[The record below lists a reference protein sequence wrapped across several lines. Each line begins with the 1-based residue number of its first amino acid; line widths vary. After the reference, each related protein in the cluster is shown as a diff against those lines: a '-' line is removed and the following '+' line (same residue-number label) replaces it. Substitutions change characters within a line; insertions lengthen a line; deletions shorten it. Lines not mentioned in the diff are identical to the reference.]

1 MAKTAKVEKVVTKL
15 PSGRLCYAYLESPKP
30 KPAKN
35 GKEAAGRYETVVLL
49 DPSNAEQKA
58 AVDAIKADAVRV
70 AKAAFG
76 ANVDVKSLVLAF
88 GNGDKK
94 AFDTVVDDDTGQVIR
109 TENPTYA
116 AYKGMYYVNTST
128 PDKPLIANRRG
139 ELVDKTSAQF
149 PYSGCYANVKV
160 TLYPWTFIEEGV
172 GTRRGI
178 SVDLRSI
185 QFVRDG
191 EAFGGRAAINPEEE
205 FEALED
211 APAGAGGSDWDD

>member
-1 MAKTAKVEKVVTKL
+1 MAKSPKVEKVVVKL
-15 PSGRLCYAYLESPKP
+15 PGGRLSYAYLESPKP
-30 KPAKN
+30 KPAKS
-35 GKEAAGRYETVVLL
+35 GKETAGRYETVVLL
-49 DPSNAEQKA
+49 DPSNVEQKA
-58 AVDAIKADAVRV
+58 AIDAIKADAVRV

-76 ANVDVKSLVLAF
+76 ANVDLKSLVLAF

-94 AFDTVVDDDTGQVIR
+94 AFDTIVDDDTGQVLR

-139 ELVDKTSAQF
+139 ELVDKTNAQF

-160 TLYPWTFIEEGV
+160 TLYPWTFTEEGV

-178 SVDLRSI
+178 SVDLRSV
-185 QFVRDG
+185 QFVADG

-205 FEALED
+205 FEALGD
-211 APAGAGGSDWDD
+211 APGSAPDPFDLD